1 MEITFNPLTADK
13 VNSEWA
19 EAWPSTLYLQHT
31 HILIERR
38 RRGKN
43 TAESGF
49 DPMTSLGST

>member
-38 RRGKN
+38 KEEGEK
-43 TAESGF
+43 TPLSQVLI
-49 DPMTSLGST
+49 P